1 MTTIRATTAH
11 TAFIW
16 KDVYAKLQNARERAR
31 AGKLAVY
38 EETNRQLFNEAEAHM
53 QALTWKDGE
62 ELNAA
67 LQAAGAWLADVF
79 K

>member
-11 TAFIW
+11 TALIW
-16 KDVYAKLQNARERAR
+16 KDVYTKLQNARERAR
-31 AGKLAVY
+31 AGKLAAF

-62 ELNAA
+62 ELDTA
-67 LQAAGAWLADVF
+67 LQSAGKWLASL
-79 K
+79 

>member
-1 MTTIRATTAH
+1 MTTIRTTTAH

-16 KDVYAKLQNARERAR
+16 KDVYTKLQNARERAR
-31 AGKLAVY
+31 AGKLAAF

-62 ELNAA
+62 ELDTA
-67 LQAAGAWLADVF
+67 LQSAGKWLASL
-79 K
+79 